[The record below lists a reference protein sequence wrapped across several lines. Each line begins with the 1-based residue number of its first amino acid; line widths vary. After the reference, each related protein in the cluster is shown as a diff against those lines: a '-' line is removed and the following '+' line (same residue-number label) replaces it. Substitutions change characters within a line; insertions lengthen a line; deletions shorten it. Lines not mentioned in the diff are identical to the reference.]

1 MFNNSVS
8 VLDRY
13 FLKWVL
19 VHNLIPIILKTRGL
33 TQKVTDTEICNGVNK
48 EQSFSLTGQHFIS
61 SSGCMRSP
69 GRKCINIYTP

>member
-1 MFNNSVS
+1 MFNNSVF

-19 VHNLIPIILKTRGL
+19 VHDLIPIILKTRGL
-33 TQKVTDTEICNGVNK
+33 TQNVTVKEIRNGVNK
-48 EQSFSLTGQHFIS
+48 EQSFSLTGQRFIS
-61 SSGCMRSP
+61 CSGCMRSP